1 MDTASFLATVARLR
15 AAHEGKDLL
24 ERLGRLSLEYDQN
37 DATTTKAELPVHLR
51 LVRSEPD

>member
-1 MDTASFLATVARLR
+1 MDAASFLAAVASLR
-15 AAHEGKDLL
+15 AAHEGK
-24 ERLGRLSLEYDQN
+24 GRLSLEYDQN